1 MSPSLSP
8 FHIWSRFAA
17 CWRAVGAFR
26 RAIALRLV
34 VACLLAPGLAA
45 PALAM
50 QVALALPQAGGVH
63 QVFAEA
69 LQRALA
75 GSGHTLL
82 AAGNLA
88 DGLDQAV
95 LERADVIIAA
105 GSHTAATVLDRFRRP
120 TLAVMLSRGQW
131 EALRTR
137 HPQAAVSAIF
147 LDQPAERQMRL
158 IAAVLPRGGRLGL
171 LYSSESGEPDPELA
185 RAAAGAGLKLVSE
198 GVAQAGEVIG
208 GLERLL
214 PNVDALLVLPD
225 PVLSASNPARSI
237 LLTSYRFRRPIF
249 AFSRAYVEAGA
260 LAAVFSTPEG
270 VALDVADWLRKSGT
284 GASAGR
290 LPPARSAASCEVAVN
305 RQVARSLNIGVPP
318 DAQLQALVQGG
329 AS

>member
-1 MSPSLSP
+1 MSPSLWP
-8 FHIWSRFAA
+8 FRICKRLVAWGRS
-17 CWRAVGAFR
+17 VGACCGG
-26 RAIALRLV
+26 IALRLIL
-34 VACLLAPGLAA
+34 ACLLAGGLAA
-45 PALAM
+45 PASAM

-63 QVFAEA
+63 QTFAEA

-88 DGLDQAV
+88 DGLDRAV
-95 LERADVIIAA
+95 LERADLIIAA
-105 GSHTAATVLDRFRRP
+105 GSQTAATVLDRFRRP
-120 TLAVMLSRGQW
+120 TLAVMLSHGQW
-131 EALRTR
+131 ETLRAR
-137 HPQAAVSAIF
+137 HPQAALSAIY

-158 IAAVLPRGGRLGL
+158 VAAVLPRGGRLGL

-185 RAAAGAGLKLVSE
+185 RAATAAGLRLVPES
-198 GVAQAGEVIG
+198 VAQAGEVIG

-260 LAAVFSTPEG
+260 LAAVFSTPED
-270 VALDVADWLRKSGT
+270 VALDVADWLRK
-284 GASAGR
+284 AAAAAGR
-290 LPPARSAASCEVAVN
+290 LPPARPASSCELAVN

-318 DAQLQALVQGG
+318 DAQLRALVQGC